1 MNFNSSQLV
10 VDLFKYNQFL
20 DNQNIQLL
28 GEIDKLEEEKK
39 ILSNRIKYLD
49 DENEDLEDELRE
61 YDQDLNQIKLEN
73 FELKKSNIF
82 NELSELLKQNIN
94 SEKNRT
100 ENEKLK
106 SENEKLKS
114 ENEKLKSENKK
125 LINEINQ
132 SNEDLKN
139 NKNCLLLTKIENQ
152 NLIKEITTLKKKRE
166 HHILTSNKYGEDSLE
181 SRSFKRQKIEDDLNE
196 LKYYSIHWFKSKTHL
211 DVSEINDYTRGK
223 LTFYLEKNYHDESK
237 YILKIGNPY
246 LKNALDIDFSDIK
259 IGVFYKN
266 DFSKDNIVDFI
277 KINDD
282 YNIDG
287 IKISYYDLSKF
298 VIENYKKNNG
308 KEL

>member
-1 MNFNSSQLV
+1 MDFNSSYSIIGL
-10 VDLFKYNQFL
+10 LKYNQYL

-28 GEIDKLEEEKK
+28 GEIDKLEEDKK
-39 ILSNRIKYLD
+39 ILSNQIKDLD

-61 YDQDLNQIKLEN
+61 YDQNLNQIKLEN
-73 FELKKSNIF
+73 FELKRNNIF
-82 NELSELLKQNIN
+82 NELSELLKQNISN
-94 SEKNRT
+94 EKNRT
-100 ENEKLK
+100 RNEKLK

-114 ENEKLKSENKK
+114 ENEKLKSK
-125 LINEINQ
+125 INE

-152 NLIKEITTLKKKRE
+152 NLIKEINTLKKKRE
-166 HHILTSNKYGEDSLE
+166 HHILTSNKCGEDSLE

-266 DFSKDNIVDFI
+266 DFLKDNIVDFI
-277 KINDD
+277 KSNDD

-287 IKISYYDLSKF
+287 LKISYYDLSKF
-298 VIENYKKNNG
+298 VIENYLENNNNIF
-308 KEL
+308 